1 MIELM
6 SQFLALKN
14 CMLSKHHLCFG
25 VRFVKRSR
33 FDLDLPAMTA
43 ISEILIFFF
52 GRTTLVMH

>member
-1 MIELM
+1 
-6 SQFLALKN
+6 
-14 CMLSKHHLCFG
+14 MLSKHHICFG